1 MGQETQNPQWLNP
14 GKTKLGTKGTDRR
27 RLAFRLIS
35 HGRRAEE
42 GLRVAHTRKLR
53 KWPTE
58 IKRIG
63 GAVQVYIGNQNKE
76 NTDRSQSFTTLNG

>member
-63 GAVQVYIGNQNKE
+63 SAVQVYVVNQNKE
-76 NTDRSQSFTTLNG
+76 IQTAHNQFTLNG